1 MEYSYGYEEFLRKL
15 PKRRDDSYKGT
26 YGKVLLVAGSKNMC
40 GAAYLAG
47 KAAYRSGAGLVYI
60 YTEECN
66 RVILQQLIPEAV
78 LITYSEEK
86 WDSRELDDKIA
97 SMDAIV
103 AGPGLGQSEIKCRI
117 LKAVLAANDKK
128 RILDADAL
136 NILAKN
142 PGFWQL
148 ADTPFVITPHIGE
161 MQRLTG
167 LPAKEL
173 LTNKVATARR
183 FSEKYHIITVLKD
196 AHTIVS
202 DGGEDYYINNTGNH
216 GMATGGSGD
225 VLSGVIGALMAQGME
240 NFEAA
245 KLGVFIH
252 GMAGDMA
259 KQKRGAYSMMAGDIA
274 EYILYGIN

>member
-1 MEYSYGYEEFLRKL
+1 MEYSYGYEDLLRKL
-15 PKRRDDSYKGT
+15 PKRLSNSYKGT
-26 YGKVLLVAGSKNMC
+26 YGKVLLIAGSKNMC

-66 RVILQQLIPEAV
+66 RVILQQLLPEAV
-78 LITYSEEK
+78 LLTYSEEK
-86 WDSRELDDKIA
+86 WDERELNDKIA

-117 LKAVLAANDKK
+117 LKAVLIANDKK

-142 PGFWQL
+142 PEFWQL

-167 LPAKEL
+167 KPAKEL
-173 LTNKVATARR
+173 LANKAAAACS
-183 FSEKYHIITVLKD
+183 FSQKHHIITVLKD

-202 DGGEDYYINNTGNH
+202 DGSEDYYVNNTGNH

-225 VLSGVIGALMAQGME
+225 VLSGVIGGLMAQGME

-252 GMAGDMA
+252 GMAGDIA